1 VGSGQKDS
9 NLQPIVGYG
18 LANEW
23 DAAVNVVDVDEY
35 QRESV
40 KCVSSVKPL

>member
-1 VGSGQKDS
+1 VGRGQKDS

-18 LANEW
+18 VTNEG
-23 DAAVNVVDVDEY
+23 DAAVIVVDVNDC

>member
-18 LANEW
+18 LTNDW
-23 DAAVNVVDVDEY
+23 DAAVNVVDVNDC